1 MPGLPPDL
9 EAIFGKIHQK
19 KHFSED
25 QPPRKHWFWLTG
37 EPIHPSMDSDG
48 GDCAAYHKR
57 KGDSKATITDDKC
70 NEKRPGY
77 ICQFRSNLL
86 QIIAE

>member
-25 QPPRKHWFWLTG
+25 HPPRKRWKNIKSYQRAALVPHNIQRLAYLHNYFNKKFCL
-37 EPIHPSMDSDG
+37 PI
-48 GDCAAYHKR
+48 CASVCRA
-57 KGDSKATITDDKC
+57 SQKC
-70 NEKRPGY
+70 
-77 ICQFRSNLL
+77 F
-86 QIIAE
+86 AETKEVANKI

>member
-25 QPPRKHWFWLTG
+25 QPPRKHWKNIKSYQRAALVPHNLQRFASIYLFQ
-37 EPIHPSMDSDG
+37 PICLSVPFE
-48 GDCAAYHKR
+48 
-57 KGDSKATITDDKC
+57 TDTTVQWWQ
-70 NEKRPGY
+70 GQ
-77 ICQFRSNLL
+77 IQL
-86 QIIAE
+86 QK